1 MRYHLVVE
9 QTNVLLNEGNA
20 QLLSGIEYGGIILAT
35 ARSGNILGP

>member
-1 MRYHLVVE
+1 MVE
-9 QTNVLLNEGNA
+9 QTNVLLNKGNA